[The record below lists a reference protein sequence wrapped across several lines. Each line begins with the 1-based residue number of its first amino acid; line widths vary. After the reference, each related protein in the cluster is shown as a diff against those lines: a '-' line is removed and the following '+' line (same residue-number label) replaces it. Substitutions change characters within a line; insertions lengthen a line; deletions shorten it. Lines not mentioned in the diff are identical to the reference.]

1 MAQTGTCPICEWP
14 VREHRRCPCC
24 GWELKSDELILGDP
38 GLPERFQRTLNE
50 TRKRWQEAA
59 EAYRAGRMGFGE
71 EAIERLRR
79 RLQEEGFGIGE
90 AFSKWAKASAPVHSA
105 SGLPQHHAGGT
116 PEKVRKHRPLLAVEK
131 ALFHF
136 IRYSRA
142 YLAFAMMGWLIPL
155 LEPAIALPLLLL
167 IFALHPIVAALVM
180 IAIGSLQVWYGVSR
194 EIYWHAIAWGATW
207 FLGAIAA
214 VAGVFQ
220 WYALLV
226 GGILGISLVVPGVVV
241 PAWHDVLW
249 PIVAVDL
256 LLSLYHIWGP
266 ALGISPAVAAT
277 AATLMLIA
285 VLVGVGAYQPFE
297 IRRFRRSLAI
307 FLAFA
312 GAALL
317 LWRPVVVPAAQLVTS
332 MVRSTAQLAIQVVSD
347 SPLGKWYRSGA
358 VVTIQ
363 SDPPGAAVH
372 FDSRLVGATP
382 VTLEKVRPGEYR
394 VVLSKPGYRDVS
406 QVVVVKRRESLTLS
420 FKLDPLVT
428 PRPMR
433 PASRTV
439 SPLVPPPP
447 PPPEPPPPPPPPEP
461 PPSPPNP

>member
-1 MAQTGTCPICEWP
+1 
-14 VREHRRCPCC
+14 V
-24 GWELKSDELILGDP
+24 GDAD
-38 GLPERFQRTLNE
+38 LPKRFQRRLNE
-50 TRKRWQEAA
+50 TRERWQEAA
-59 EAYRAGRMGFGE
+59 EAYRSGKLGFGE

-79 RLQEEGFGIGE
+79 RLQEEGFGFGE
-90 AFSKWAKASAPVHSA
+90 AFSEWARANAPVHSA
-105 SGLPQHHAGGT
+105 SGLPQHHAGSA
-116 PEKVRKHRPLLAVEK
+116 PEKIRKHRPLLAVKK
-131 ALFHF
+131 ALFYF
-136 IRYSRA
+136 IGYSNA
-142 YLAFAMMGWLIPL
+142 LLATIIMWWLIPL
-155 LEPAIALPLLLL
+155 WEPAIALPLLLL

-180 IAIGSLQVWYGVSR
+180 IAIGSLQVWYGISR
-194 EIYWHAIAWGATW
+194 EIYWHAIARGATW

-226 GGILGISLVVPGVVV
+226 GGISGISLFVPGVVA
-241 PAWHDVLW
+241 PAWHNVLR

-256 LLSLYHIWGP
+256 LLSLCHIWGP
-266 ALGISPAVAAT
+266 ALGISPTVAVT

-285 VLVGVGAYQPFE
+285 VLVGVGADWRFE
-297 IRRFRRSLAI
+297 MRFRRSLAI
-307 FLAFA
+307 LLVFA
-312 GAALL
+312 GATLL
-317 LWRPVVVPAAQLVTS
+317 LWRPVVIPAAQLVTS

-372 FDSRLVGATP
+372 FDGRLMGATP

-420 FKLDPLVT
+420 FKLDPLAT

-439 SPLVPPPP
+439 SPLAPPPP
-447 PPPEPPPPPPPPEP
+447 PLPEPPPPPPPPEP

>member
-1 MAQTGTCPICEWP
+1 
-14 VREHRRCPCC
+14 V
-24 GWELKSDELILGDP
+24 GDAD
-38 GLPERFQRTLNE
+38 LPKRFQRRLNE
-50 TRKRWQEAA
+50 TRERWQEAA
-59 EAYRAGRMGFGE
+59 EAYRSGRLGFGE

-142 YLAFAMMGWLIPL
+142 YLASAMMGWLIPL

-180 IAIGSLQVWYGVSR
+180 IAVGGLQVWYGVSWQS
-194 EIYWHAIAWGATW
+194 YWNAIAGGALW

-226 GGILGISLVVPGVVV
+226 GGIAVIALVVPGVVA
-241 PAWHDVLW
+241 PDWHDKLQLIVAVDLLL
-249 PIVAVDL
+249 IVAVDL

-266 ALGISPAVAAT
+266 ALGISLVVAAT

-285 VLVGVGAYQPFE
+285 VLVGVGAQWPPK
-297 IRRFRRSLAI
+297 IRRFRRRRFRQSLAI
-307 FLAFA
+307 LLAFA

-317 LWRPVVVPAAQLVTS
+317 LWL
-332 MVRSTAQLAIQVVSD
+332 RS
-347 SPLGKWYRSGA
+347 
-358 VVTIQ
+358 
-363 SDPPGAAVH
+363 
-372 FDSRLVGATP
+372 
-382 VTLEKVRPGEYR
+382 
-394 VVLSKPGYRDVS
+394 
-406 QVVVVKRRESLTLS
+406 
-420 FKLDPLVT
+420 
-428 PRPMR
+428 
-433 PASRTV
+433 
-439 SPLVPPPP
+439 
-447 PPPEPPPPPPPPEP
+447 
-461 PPSPPNP
+461 

>member
-90 AFSKWAKASAPVHSA
+90 AFSKWAKANAPVHSA

-116 PEKVRKHRPLLAVEK
+116 PEKVRKHRPLLAVEE
-131 ALFHF
+131 ALVYF
-136 IRYSRA
+136 IGYSKA
-142 YLAFAMMGWLIPL
+142 YLASAMMGWLIPL

-167 IFALHPIVAALVM
+167 IFALHPIAVALVM
-180 IAIGSLQVWYGVSR
+180 IAIGGLQVWYGVSR
-194 EIYWHAIAWGATW
+194 EFYWHAIAGGALW

-226 GGILGISLVVPGVVV
+226 GGIPVIALVVPDVVD
-241 PAWHDVLW
+241 PSWHDKLQL
-249 PIVAVDL
+249 IVAVDL

-266 ALGISPAVAAT
+266 ALGISPVVAAT

-285 VLVGVGAYQPFE
+285 VLVGVGADWPSE
-297 IRRFRRSLAI
+297 IREFRRSLAI

-317 LWRPVVVPAAQLVTS
+317 LWGLALGISPAVAATAAILILIAVLVGVGAYWPPKIRRFRRRRFRQSLATFLAFAGATLLLWRPVVVPAAQLVTS
-332 MVRSTAQLAIQVVSD
+332 IVQSTALSLLALISDVVSEMVR
-347 SPLGKWYRSGA
+347 R
-358 VVTIQ
+358 
-363 SDPPGAAVH
+363 
-372 FDSRLVGATP
+372 
-382 VTLEKVRPGEYR
+382 
-394 VVLSKPGYRDVS
+394 
-406 QVVVVKRRESLTLS
+406 
-420 FKLDPLVT
+420 
-428 PRPMR
+428 
-433 PASRTV
+433 
-439 SPLVPPPP
+439 
-447 PPPEPPPPPPPPEP
+447 
-461 PPSPPNP
+461 